1 MSNQVTAI
9 AAISKFK
16 SYIIDSVN
24 FKSNTKI
31 NTGYIVI
38 IHVPVFFQDSS
49 IHRFLFW
56 VAISVLQLDEQSLYT
71 AGLALLEQNLHT
83 LDNMGLFDR
92 EVHRRAFLCFKV
104 YITERK
110 SHTFF

>member
-9 AAISKFK
+9 AAISKLK
-16 SYIIDSVN
+16 SYIIVSVN
-24 FKSNTKI
+24 FESNTKI
-31 NTGYIVI
+31 KTGYIVI

-104 YITERK
+104 YITERR